1 MRKMRI
7 DYPSGTVEID
17 FLTRKVRNSTP
28 FNIVAD
34 VSQILPDPLRAADE
48 AFLAAIQGRDV
59 SPVTGGVGARA
70 AAMAELV
77 EKSALRRRPTEAAS
91 VSAAAAA

>member
-1 MRKMRI
+1 MRI

-17 FLTRKVRNSTP
+17 FLTRKVTNTTP
-28 FNIVAD
+28 FNIRAD
-34 VSQILPDPLRAADE
+34 VSEILPDPLRAADE

-77 EKSALRRRPTEAAS
+77 EKSALKRAPAVATFS
-91 VSAAAAA
+91 NAAAA